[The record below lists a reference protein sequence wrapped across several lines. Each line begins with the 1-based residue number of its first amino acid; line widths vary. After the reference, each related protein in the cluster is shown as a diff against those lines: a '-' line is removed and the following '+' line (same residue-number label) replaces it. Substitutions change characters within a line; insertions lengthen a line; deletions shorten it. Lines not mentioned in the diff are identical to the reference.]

1 MAAQLFDDYLVL
13 DWSAAARPRLGRD
26 SIWLYSLSRSSS
38 SCENLRTRK
47 DAVGRLQELLAV
59 RLQRNRRVLVGCD
72 FAFGYPVGFAER
84 LRLHGVPWRA
94 TWKMFRDAIEDAP
107 NNGNNR
113 FSVAAALNRRI
124 SGGRGPFWGCPAR
137 VESPALGPRRLDAAD
152 AGLESLRLCDKRAH
166 GAQSPFKLYTAGSV
180 GSQSLL
186 GIARLAALR
195 FNSPLG
201 EHCRI
206 WPFETGWNR
215 PPDIPVVFA
224 EVFPSLTPFRRQSGE
239 VRDAAQVRTTAHW
252 LLRQDHGG
260 SFGDLLR
267 GPGNDVSAAKR
278 RAALREEG
286 WILGVS

>member
-1 MAAQLFDDYLVL
+1 MAARLFDDYLVL

-38 SCENLRTRK
+38 SCENLPTRK

-72 FAFGYPVGFAER
+72 FAFGYPAGFAER

-94 TWKMFRDAIEDAP
+94 TWRMFRDAIEDAP

-137 VESPALGPRRLDAAD
+137 VESPDLGPRRIDADD
-152 AGLESLRLCDKRAH
+152 AGLDSLRLCDNRAH

-186 GIARLAALR
+186 GIARLASLR

-206 WPFETGWNR
+206 WPFETGWNSF
-215 PPDIPVVFA
+215 PNVPVVFA
-224 EVFPSLTPFRRQSGE
+224 EVFPSLTPFRLRPGE
-239 VRDAAQVRTTAHW
+239 VRDAAQVRATAHW
-252 LLRQDHGG
+252 LLRQDDGG
-260 SFGDLLR
+260 SLGDLLR
-267 GPGNDVSAAKR
+267 GPGNNLSASER